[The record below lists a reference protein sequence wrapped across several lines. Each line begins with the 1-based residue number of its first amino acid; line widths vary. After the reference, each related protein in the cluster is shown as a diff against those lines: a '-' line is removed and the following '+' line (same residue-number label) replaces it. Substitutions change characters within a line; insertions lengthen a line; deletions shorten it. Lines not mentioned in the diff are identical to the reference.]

1 MRLTDPEQ
9 LEQVG
14 LTLYER
20 KALMALML
28 CGVADAATLCRE
40 GSVPSSKIY
49 LAMEKLAGLGLVQV
63 QPTRPK
69 MFAALPS
76 EVVVARIIEIARERS
91 ERFAAQASELHAT
104 FTGLQSRVR
113 GRHPFVDLA
122 LGVEGHIRR
131 HLVPLA
137 AARKRILSYME
148 AGDLMAID
156 AAVKGG
162 FPILR
167 RIAKNA
173 AEHGVEHRVV
183 FGFSYQSAGAL
194 VDFLKVHRHDL
205 RQVTGVRYSGEL
217 GHPFHVVDDET
228 VVLPLDHPFVKEGRF
243 ASLLVRDRELA
254 DSLAE
259 GFQELWRKAMKNLRE
274 IQVDPRGPRPDGRHP
289 RRVNPSKRCTTK
301 GSRGLCVLG
310 RRARRSG
317 AHEQPGANRRREC
330 WSETEALLGVALP
343 ASRTSSIFLRRIV
356 GSMFHAGELDVRPR
370 PPLAGT

>member
-1 MRLTDPEQ
+1 MRLADPEQ
-9 LEQVG
+9 LEHVG

-91 ERFAAQASELHAT
+91 ERFAAQASELQAT

-122 LGVEGHIRR
+122 LGVEGHNRR

-173 AEHGVEHRVV
+173 AEHGVEHRMV

-194 VDFLKVHRHDL
+194 VEFLKVHRHDL

-259 GFQELWRKAMKNLRE
+259 GFHELWRKAMKNLRE
-274 IQVDPRGPRPDGRHP
+274 VQVDPRGH
-289 RRVNPSKRCTTK
+289 KT
-301 GSRGLCVLG
+301 
-310 RRARRSG
+310 
-317 AHEQPGANRRREC
+317 
-330 WSETEALLGVALP
+330 
-343 ASRTSSIFLRRIV
+343 
-356 GSMFHAGELDVRPR
+356 
-370 PPLAGT
+370 

>member
-1 MRLTDPEQ
+1 MHLGDPHQ
-9 LEQVG
+9 LEYIG

-28 CGVADAATLCRE
+28 CGVADAGTLCRE
-40 GSVPSSKIY
+40 GSVPTSKIY

-69 MFAALPS
+69 MFAALPA
-76 EVVVARIIEIARERS
+76 EVVVSRIVDFARERS
-91 ERFAAQASELHAT
+91 ERFAAEASALHAT
-104 FTGLQSRVR
+104 FAGLRSRVR
-113 GRHPFVDLA
+113 GRQPFLDLA

-156 AAVKGG
+156 AAVKSG

-173 AEHGVEHRVV
+173 AEHRVEHRMV
-183 FGFSYQSAGAL
+183 FGFSYQSAGQL
-194 VDFLKVHRHDL
+194 VEFLRVHRHDL

-228 VVLPLDHPFVKEGRF
+228 VVLPLDHPFVREGRF

-274 IQVDPRGPRPDGRHP
+274 IQVDPRSP
-289 RRVNPSKRCTTK
+289 
-301 GSRGLCVLG
+301 L
-310 RRARRSG
+310 SG
-317 AHEQPGANRRREC
+317 
-330 WSETEALLGVALP
+330 
-343 ASRTSSIFLRRIV
+343 
-356 GSMFHAGELDVRPR
+356 
-370 PPLAGT
+370 

>member
-1 MRLTDPEQ
+1 MRLGDPEQ
-9 LEQVG
+9 LEHVG

-28 CGVADAATLCRE
+28 CGVADAATLCGE

-49 LAMEKLAGLGLVQV
+49 LAMEKLAALGLVQV

-91 ERFAAQASELHAT
+91 EQFIGRASELQAT
-104 FTGLQSRVR
+104 FTGLRSRAR
-113 GRHPFVDLA
+113 GRQPFLDLA

-156 AAVKGG
+156 TAVKDG

-183 FGFSYQSAGAL
+183 FGFSYQSAGQL
-194 VDFLKVHRHDL
+194 VEFLRVHRHDL

-259 GFQELWRKAMKNLRE
+259 GFQELWRKAMKSLRE
-274 IQVDPRGPRPDGRHP
+274 IQVDPRGH
-289 RRVNPSKRCTTK
+289 KT
-301 GSRGLCVLG
+301 
-310 RRARRSG
+310 
-317 AHEQPGANRRREC
+317 
-330 WSETEALLGVALP
+330 
-343 ASRTSSIFLRRIV
+343 
-356 GSMFHAGELDVRPR
+356 
-370 PPLAGT
+370 

>member
-1 MRLTDPEQ
+1 MRLADPEQ
-9 LEQVG
+9 LEHVG

-49 LAMEKLAGLGLVQV
+49 LAMEKLAGLGLVQI

-76 EVVVARIIEIARERS
+76 EEVVARIIEIARERS
-91 ERFAAQASELHAT
+91 ERFAAQASELQAM

-122 LGVEGHIRR
+122 LGIEGHNRR

-148 AGDLMAID
+148 AGDLLAID
-156 AAVKGG
+156 TAVKDG

-173 AEHGVEHRVV
+173 AEHGVEHGVV
-183 FGFSYQSAGAL
+183 FGFSYQSAGQL
-194 VDFLKVHRHDL
+194 LES
-205 RQVTGVRYSGEL
+205 SGCI
-217 GHPFHVVDDET
+217 
-228 VVLPLDHPFVKEGRF
+228 
-243 ASLLVRDRELA
+243 
-254 DSLAE
+254 
-259 GFQELWRKAMKNLRE
+259 AMTCDK
-274 IQVDPRGPRPDGRHP
+274 
-289 RRVNPSKRCTTK
+289 
-301 GSRGLCVLG
+301 
-310 RRARRSG
+310 
-317 AHEQPGANRRREC
+317 
-330 WSETEALLGVALP
+330 
-343 ASRTSSIFLRRIV
+343 
-356 GSMFHAGELDVRPR
+356 
-370 PPLAGT
+370 

>member
-1 MRLTDPEQ
+1 MRLTDPGQ
-9 LEQVG
+9 LEDVG

-76 EVVVARIIEIARERS
+76 EVVVARIVEIARERS
-91 ERFAAQASELHAT
+91 DRFAAQASELQAT
-104 FTGLQSRVR
+104 LEGLQSRVR

-122 LGVEGHIRR
+122 LGVEGHNRR

-156 AAVKGG
+156 TAVKDG

-173 AEHGVEHRVV
+173 GEHGVERRVV
-183 FGFSYQSAGAL
+183 FGFSYQSAGQL
-194 VDFLKVHRHDL
+194 VEFLKTHRHDL

-217 GHPFHVVDDET
+217 GHPFHVVDDDT

-259 GFQELWRKAMKNLRE
+259 GFHELWRKAMKSLRE
-274 IQVDPRGPRPDGRHP
+274 IQVDPRGHK
-289 RRVNPSKRCTTK
+289 S
-301 GSRGLCVLG
+301 
-310 RRARRSG
+310 
-317 AHEQPGANRRREC
+317 
-330 WSETEALLGVALP
+330 
-343 ASRTSSIFLRRIV
+343 
-356 GSMFHAGELDVRPR
+356 
-370 PPLAGT
+370 